1 MVIAS
6 FEWRNAPLHDMRV
19 PLAVSL
25 AYLCIC
31 ILHKLY
37 HGEKPSQSCLWKY
50 VEWFLPY
57 HNIFLAAI
65 SLIMFV
71 GCAIAVG
78 QKSVARGIDWMFCE
92 DIDVPD
98 SGALEF
104 WSYIYY
110 LSKFYELLDTF
121 LQLIRGR
128 YPPHYLLHA
137 YHHSGVLMMC
147 WAWLEYRPSLR
158 HIGLMFN
165 VFVHIP
171 MYYYF
176 YLKSRSID
184 PWWKRYV
191 TKLQIVQFM
200 FSLTVF
206 AYTVFLVFGRGRTCN
221 SMSYLYIQLFF
232 NVSLLMGFVGVLSS
246 GSGKAD
252 KVAKKK
258 A

>member
-1 MVIAS
+1 MS
-6 FEWRNAPLHDMRV
+6 FIESFVWADAALNDMSFPLSV
-19 PLAVSL
+19 AVGY
-25 AYLCIC
+25 AAIC
-31 ILHKLY
+31 VLHRLY
-37 HGEKPSQSCLWKY
+37 QGADPKPSFLWRY
-50 VEWFLPY
+50 IEWFLSY
-57 HNIFLAAI
+57 HNLFLAVI

-71 GCAIAVG
+71 GCGFAVA
-78 QKSVARGIDWMFCE
+78 QKVSTKGLDWMFCE
-92 DIDVPD
+92 DTAVPD

-104 WSYIYY
+104 WSYMYY
-110 LSKFYELLDTF
+110 LSKYYELLDTF
-121 LQLIRGR
+121 IQLIRGR

-147 WAWLEYRPSLR
+147 WAWLQYRPSLR
-158 HIGLMFN
+158 HIGLLFN

-176 YLKSRSID
+176 YLKSKNID

-200 FSLTVF
+200 FSLVVFVWTV
-206 AYTVFLVFGRGRTCN
+206 YLVFGQGRECN

-232 NVSLLMGFVGVLSS
+232 NVTLLMGFFGVLSS
-246 GSGKAD
+246 GSGGKD
-252 KVAKKK
+252 SKKK